1 MAEPLTVSVLLL
13 VACTG
18 LVLLPV
24 SYLAAHAFDYRPRQV
39 LYRVHT
45 APDGTA
51 ACPYCAAVVVGGTA
65 HWCTAANEELLL
77 VPASALDGEATEP
90 AV

>member
-18 LVLLPV
+18 VILFPV

-39 LYRVHT
+39 LYRVQS
-45 APDGTA
+45 ANDGTA
-51 ACPYCAAVVVGGTA
+51 ACPYCEAVVVGGTA
-65 HWCTAANEELLL
+65 HWCTSANEELLL
-77 VPASALDGEATEP
+77 VPASALGG
-90 AV
+90 